1 MRPAIGPQKTRAEI
15 TVPQQKMP
23 DWIPF
28 EEGKYQVQ
36 QAYLL
41 TATGRALMLETPFIQ
56 ITTGRTGRKH
66 LQGFSRA
73 RNIGVVELLE
83 DTDALDI
90 LLDLGGEFTF
100 LLEKPDI
107 QAGKVFAPDVKS
119 TLRFSPVIPWKPLSR
134 AQFNNR
140 LEQLNLMD
148 RSIGSE

>member
-1 MRPAIGPQKTRAEI
+1 M
-15 TVPQQKMP
+15 PQQTMP

-28 EEGKYQVQ
+28 EEGKYHVQ
-36 QAYLL
+36 QAYLF
-41 TATGRALMLETPFIQ
+41 TAADRALMLENPFIQ

-73 RNIGVVELLE
+73 RNIHVVELLE

-90 LLDLGGEFTF
+90 LLDLGGNFTF
-100 LLEKPDI
+100 LIEKPDI

-134 AQFNNR
+134 DQFNER
-140 LEQLNLMD
+140 LEQLELLD
-148 RSIGSE
+148 GSSGSE